1 MSNLIKKKRYDTHDM
16 SGRFI
21 SQVNQNPLLEEK
33 YFQWRKER
41 YSRLAVGRKRDNGWW
56 NDLDS
61 QKKWQEW
68 FNDGKLEI
76 IIVPTPSRSILEK
89 LYNRLAHEADLPIGS
104 AKRGL
109 FAPLAFNIKYSF
121 PFDLIRFN
129 LWDGLVGL
137 RPRSCKD

>member
-1 MSNLIKKKRYDTHDM
+1 MLFQYQTTDQCNVSDLIKKQRYDIHDK
-16 SGRFI
+16 SGRFT
-21 SQVNQNPLLEEK
+21 SQVNLNPFLEEK

-104 AKRGL
+104 AKRGP
-109 FAPLAFNIKYSF
+109 FAALAFKSNIPF
-121 PFDLIRFN
+121 PVN
-129 LWDGLVGL
+129 
-137 RPRSCKD
+137 

>member
-1 MSNLIKKKRYDTHDM
+1 VNL
-16 SGRFI
+16 
-21 SQVNQNPLLEEK
+21 NPFLEEK

-41 YSRLAVGRKRDNGWW
+41 YSGLAVGRKRDNGWW

-104 AKRGL
+104 AKRGP
-109 FAPLAFNIKYSF
+109 FAALASNINYSF
-121 PFDLIRFN
+121 PCDLIRFN
-129 LWDGLVGL
+129 LCSCAVGG
-137 RPRSCKD
+137 